1 VDLEVKHKDTGTRDS
16 PAPIAAAAPP
26 SDLLPL
32 PAPPSQSRVA
42 GKLGPSDPKHLIYA
56 GSKSK
61 HIKAAPAAP
70 GKNRRP
76 PLSPPAPA
84 VNRGRGSVRT
94 PLG

>member
-1 VDLEVKHKDTGTRDS
+1 MDLEVRHKDAGTRDS
-16 PAPIAAAAPP
+16 PAPIAAAAP
-26 SDLLPL
+26 
-32 PAPPSQSRVA
+32 ASQSRVA

-61 HIKAAPAAP
+61 HIKVAPAAP